1 MELVLSELIGGLL
14 GDGYQLTVVSRT
26 CKVPAHDRL
35 TWVHVPGPGRP
46 FPLAYP
52 WFFILGSLITW
63 RRRSGPV
70 LSTGAIVANHVDW
83 TAVHFCHHATERM
96 GLSRVS
102 RRTPWY
108 RLNAWLSNRL
118 KAIGERYCYSLK
130 RTGGLI
136 GVSRGVSAEVVEH
149 FPDVPTVTIPN
160 GVSLARFHP
169 DERSRAEIRRRHG
182 LAGNELVALFV
193 GSEWER
199 KGLQVAIDALTH
211 APDWK
216 LLVVGDGNVATYRTH
231 ARASAVESRVVFVG
245 TVSDPAPYYCASD
258 AFVLPT
264 SYETF
269 SLVTYEAA
277 ATGVPLLVT
286 PVNGVTDL
294 LVDGSNG
301 WFIDRDPKQ
310 IGARLHSLGGDP
322 RQRIDMGSAGRSAA
336 EAFTWR
342 RMVSAYRDVLDRPV
356 SGNSAVASLPASST
370 TVTNVHAHR

>member
-14 GDGYQLTVVSRT
+14 DDGYGLTVISRT
-26 CKVPAHDRL
+26 CEVRPHERL
-35 TWVHVPGPGRP
+35 RWIHVPGPGRP

-63 RRRSGPV
+63 MNRSGPV
-70 LSTGAIVANHVDW
+70 LSTGAIVVNRVDW
-83 TAVHFCHHATERM
+83 TAVHFCHRATERM

-118 KAIGERYCYSLK
+118 KAIGERYCYSVK

-136 GVSRGVSAEVVEH
+136 GVSRGVSGEVVEH
-149 FPDVPTVTIPN
+149 FPGVPTVTIAN
-160 GVSLARFHP
+160 GVSLDRFHP
-169 DERSRAEIRRRHG
+169 DDRKRAEVRQRHG
-182 LAGNELVALFV
+182 LTADELVALFV

-199 KGLQVAIDALTH
+199 KGLEVAIDSLAH
-211 APDWK
+211 APEWK
-216 LLVVGDGNVATYRTH
+216 LLVVGDGNVATYRAH
-231 ARASAVESRVVFVG
+231 ARSSGVESRVVFVG

-294 LVDGSNG
+294 LVDASNG
-301 WFIDRDPKQ
+301 WFIDREPSS
-310 IGARLHSLGGDP
+310 IAARLRSLGGEP
-322 RQRIDMGSAGRSAA
+322 QRRAEMGSAGRSAA
-336 EAFTWR
+336 KEFTWR
-342 RMVSAYRDVLDRPV
+342 RMITAYRAVLDRQV
-356 SGNSAVASLPASST
+356 SDESAVQSVST
-370 TVTNVHAHR
+370 PTAVANIHAHR

>member
-14 GDGYQLTVVSRT
+14 DDGYWLTVISRT
-26 CKVPAHDRL
+26 CEVRAHDRL
-35 TWVHVPGPGRP
+35 RWIHVPGPGRP

-52 WFFILGSLITW
+52 WFFILGSWLTW
-63 RRRSGPV
+63 RNRSGPV
-70 LSTGAIVANHVDW
+70 LSTGAIVTNHVDW
-83 TAVHFCHHATERM
+83 TAVHFCHRATERM

-108 RLNAWLSNRL
+108 RLNAWLANRL

-136 GVSRGVSAEVVEH
+136 GVSRGVSDEVVEH
-149 FPDVPTVTIPN
+149 FPDVPIVTIPN
-160 GVSLARFHP
+160 GVSLERFHP
-169 DERSRAEIRRRHG
+169 DERRRAEVRERHG
-182 LAGNELVALFV
+182 LSPNELVALFV
-193 GSEWER
+193 GSEWQR
-199 KGLQVAIDALTH
+199 KGLKAAIDALAH
-211 APDWK
+211 APEWK
-216 LLVVGDGNVATYRTH
+216 LLVVGDGNVSTYRAH
-231 ARASAVESRVVFVG
+231 ARASGVDSRVVFVG

-294 LVDGSNG
+294 LVDGVNG
-301 WFIDRDPKQ
+301 WFIDREPRG
-310 IGARLHSLGGDP
+310 IAARLRSLGGEP
-322 RQRIDMGSAGRSAA
+322 QRRTEMGSAGRSAA
-336 EAFTWR
+336 QQFTWR
-342 RMVSAYRDVLDRPV
+342 RMVSAYRAALDRPA
-356 SGNSAVASLPASST
+356 SDESAVSSVST
-370 TVTNVHAHR
+370 PNAVANVHAHR

>member
-1 MELVLSELIGGLL
+1 
-14 GDGYQLTVVSRT
+14 
-26 CKVPAHDRL
+26 
-35 TWVHVPGPGRP
+35 
-46 FPLAYP
+46 
-52 WFFILGSLITW
+52 
-63 RRRSGPV
+63 
-70 LSTGAIVANHVDW
+70 
-83 TAVHFCHHATERM
+83 M

-118 KAIGERYCYSLK
+118 KAVGERYCYSPK

-149 FPDVPTVTIPN
+149 FPNVPTVTIPN

-169 DERSRAEIRRRHG
+169 DERDRAEIRRRHR
-182 LAGNELVALFV
+182 LAARELVALFV

-199 KGLQVAIDALTH
+199 KGLQAAIEALAH
-211 APDWK
+211 APEWK
-216 LLVVGDGNVATYRTH
+216 LLVVGDGNVATYRAH
-231 ARASAVESRVVFVG
+231 ARASGVQSRVVFVG

-310 IGARLHSLGGDP
+310 IAARLQSLGGDP
-322 RQRIDMGSAGRSAA
+322 RRRAEMGSAGRSAA

-342 RMVSAYRDVLDRPV
+342 RMVSAYRDVLDRPMSGEATVESV
-356 SGNSAVASLPASST
+356 SAPT
-370 TVTNVHAHR
+370 TVANVHAHH

>member
-1 MELVLSELIGGLL
+1 MELVLSELICGLL
-14 GDGYQLTVVSRT
+14 DDGYRLTVVSRT
-26 CKVPAHDRL
+26 CEVRAHDRL
-35 TWVHVPGPGRP
+35 RWIHVPGPGRP

-52 WFFILGSLITW
+52 WFFVLGSLLTW
-63 RRRSGPV
+63 RNRSGPV
-70 LSTGAIVANHVDW
+70 VSTGAIIANRVDW
-83 TAVHFCHHATERM
+83 TAVHFCHHATDTM
-96 GLSRVS
+96 GLSRLS

-118 KAIGERYCYSLK
+118 KALGERYCYSQK

-149 FPDVPTVTIPN
+149 FPGVPTVTIPN
-160 GVSLARFHP
+160 GVSLERFHP
-169 DERSRAEIRRRHG
+169 DDRKRTEVRQRHG
-182 LAGNELVALFV
+182 LAADDLVALFV

-199 KGLQVAIDALTH
+199 KGLQVAIDSLAH
-211 APDWK
+211 APEWK
-216 LLVVGDGNVATYRTH
+216 LLVVGDGNIATYRAH
-231 ARASAVESRVVFVG
+231 ARASGVESRVVFVG
-245 TVSDPAPYYCASD
+245 TISDPAPYYCASD

-294 LVDGSNG
+294 LVEGSNG
-301 WFIDRDPKQ
+301 WFIDRVPRD
-310 IGARLHSLGGDP
+310 IAARLRSLGGEP
-322 RQRIDMGSAGRSAA
+322 ARRAEMGSAGRRAA

-342 RMVSAYRDVLDRPV
+342 RMVSAYRDLLDRPASGESTVESV
-356 SGNSAVASLPASST
+356 SVPT
-370 TVTNVHAHR
+370 TVANVHAHR